1 MFVSALLL
9 LVRAAAATSVC
20 LVLRD
25 GEGCRRGGVCPNAFR
40 PLCWDSSWWYAT
52 GVIGCGNVKEG
63 LRREEGKKSHFVLVQ
78 TMGNLQK
85 HLQEKST
92 QMGDS
97 CTWWPQRRGG
107 RKSCWQPS
115 WSGSYWC
122 RPPESWARCGSWSAG
137 RCWHP
142 RLERWT
148 ALASCSPSASVWDW
162 GNGTL
167 QRKDTFF
174 HSHLKK
180 NLCGTFNSLNLQHHY
195 YAGLHTTRYE

>member
-1 MFVSALLL
+1 
-9 LVRAAAATSVC
+9 
-20 LVLRD
+20 
-25 GEGCRRGGVCPNAFR
+25 
-40 PLCWDSSWWYAT
+40 
-52 GVIGCGNVKEG
+52 
-63 LRREEGKKSHFVLVQ
+63 
-78 TMGNLQK
+78 
-85 HLQEKST
+85 
-92 QMGDS
+92 MGDS
-97 CTWWPQRRGG
+97 CTWWPRRRGG

-174 HSHLKK
+174 TLALKK
-180 NLCGTFNSLNLQHHY
+180 SLCGTLNDLISSITTTLACIQLAMNNWSVNQTNLTQWVVQQNAKHILFNNIDLKVRPNNSIVVYIYIYIYIYMFLFCILQINSWNKSEEFNVLCIHLY
-195 YAGLHTTRYE
+195 